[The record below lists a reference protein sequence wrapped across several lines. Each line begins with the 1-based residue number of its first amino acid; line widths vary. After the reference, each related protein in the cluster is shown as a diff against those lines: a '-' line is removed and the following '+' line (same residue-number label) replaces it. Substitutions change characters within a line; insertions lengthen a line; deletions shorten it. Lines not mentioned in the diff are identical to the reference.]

1 MAAYQ
6 PYNPMNDVL
15 FKFIFG
21 SEERKQITIDFI
33 NSVLDRDEERR
44 IADIEFKNVEFIPL
58 HENDKLTRLDV
69 FCVSNAG
76 ERLDLEV
83 QVVNHLN
90 MASRSLYYWSQMY
103 LMSLRKGQKY
113 RELKPS
119 ITINILRYSF
129 LPQEEPHSM
138 YGIYNPKTMHRLT
151 DNMELHFLEIPKFK
165 GKPIASMTKIEKWL
179 AYFANKLDEQER
191 EALAMSEAA
200 IRNAMDAAD
209 IFMQSEEQRL
219 AYINREMAIMDYN
232 SDMEG
237 CREKGR
243 EQGLEQGR
251 KQGRE
256 QGRIEIALEMLKDKM
271 DLDKIVRYS
280 RLPMDKILSLG
291 KQHKLL

>member
-1 MAAYQ
+1 
-6 PYNPMNDVL
+6 
-15 FKFIFG
+15 
-21 SEERKQITIDFI
+21 
-33 NSVLDRDEERR
+33 
-44 IADIEFKNVEFIPL
+44 
-58 HENDKLTRLDV
+58 
-69 FCVSNAG
+69 
-76 ERLDLEV
+76 
-83 QVVNHLN
+83 
-90 MASRSLYYWSQMY
+90 
-103 LMSLRKGQKY
+103 
-113 RELKPS
+113 
-119 ITINILRYSF
+119 
-129 LPQEEPHSM
+129 
-138 YGIYNPKTMHRLT
+138 
-151 DNMELHFLEIPKFK
+151 
-165 GKPIASMTKIEKWL
+165 
-179 AYFANKLDEQER
+179 
-191 EALAMSEAA
+191 MSEAA

-237 CREKGR
+237 CREEGR

>member
-1 MAAYQ
+1 MAYR

-21 SEERKQITIDFI
+21 SEERKRITIDFI
-33 NSVLDRDEERR
+33 NSVLGRDEEHKV
-44 IADIEFKNVEFIPL
+44 ADIEFKNVEFIPL

-69 FCVSNAG
+69 FCVSAAG

-90 MASRSLYYWSQMY
+90 MASRSLYYWAQMY
-103 LMSLRKGQKY
+103 LMSLQKGQKY
-113 RELKPS
+113 RDLKPS
-119 ITINILRYSF
+119 ITINILRYGF
-129 LPQEEPHSM
+129 LPQEEPHSV

-151 DNMELHFLEIPKFK
+151 DNMEIHFLEIPKFN
-165 GKPIASMTKIEKWL
+165 GKPIASLTKMEKWL
-179 AYFANKLDEQER
+179 AYFANKLDDQER

-200 IRNAMDAAD
+200 IRSAMDAAD

-237 CREKGR
+237 CREEGR
-243 EQGLEQGR
+243 AAGEESSQI
-251 KQGRE
+251 KT
-256 QGRIEIALEMLKDKM
+256 ALAMLKDKLDM
-271 DLDKIVRYS
+271 DSIVKYSRLSKDKIVV
-280 RLPMDKILSLG
+280 LG

>member
-1 MAAYQ
+1 
-6 PYNPMNDVL
+6 
-15 FKFIFG
+15 
-21 SEERKQITIDFI
+21 
-33 NSVLDRDEERR
+33 
-44 IADIEFKNVEFIPL
+44 
-58 HENDKLTRLDV
+58 
-69 FCVSNAG
+69 
-76 ERLDLEV
+76 
-83 QVVNHLN
+83 
-90 MASRSLYYWSQMY
+90 
-103 LMSLRKGQKY
+103 
-113 RELKPS
+113 
-119 ITINILRYSF
+119 
-129 LPQEEPHSM
+129 
-138 YGIYNPKTMHRLT
+138 
-151 DNMELHFLEIPKFK
+151 
-165 GKPIASMTKIEKWL
+165 
-179 AYFANKLDEQER
+179 
-191 EALAMSEAA
+191 MSEAA